1 VGTKGRRI
9 RPKVECEGVESTG
22 RERIVILVRMKI
34 NDDRYHMT
42 TAATFGSRIGPMLI
56 FTAIFSA

>member
-1 VGTKGRRI
+1 VDYARALNRLG
-9 RPKVECEGVESTG
+9 
-22 RERIVILVRMKI
+22 ERIITLVRMKI

-56 FTAIFSA
+56 FTLL